1 MFRVEWFHWIQS
13 RKFLSIF
20 YSYAFVPMCM
30 MKIFLNIMIYNSLSS
45 IRWIWVEL
53 YIFLPNL
60 IPWKQLNQK
69 IAEQKKVAMR
79 IHDTNWQYRLLLFL
93 SAIFIALSIWFIR
106 NKDAPL
112 QSINHL
118 FLFLV
123 LDIIYNTEDVTNTQ
137 QRSQKE
143 EPSKIIRLVCMSH
156 PMVNA
161 ITHLFCITSIC
172 TLINR

>member
-1 MFRVEWFHWIQS
+1 MYIIVPLLGNVSGRMISLNSIQ
-13 RKFLSIF
+13 
-20 YSYAFVPMCM
+20 
-30 MKIFLNIMIYNSLSS
+30 KIFINLLFICICTYVHDENFPKYNDLKFVRLASS
-45 IRWIWVEL
+45 IRWIWVEI

-69 IAEQKKVAMR
+69 IPEQKKVAMR

-137 QRSQKE
+137 QRSQRRTFK
-143 EPSKIIRLVCMSH
+143 
-156 PMVNA
+156 N
-161 ITHLFCITSIC
+161 
-172 TLINR
+172 N

>member
-1 MFRVEWFHWIQS
+1 
-13 RKFLSIF
+13 
-20 YSYAFVPMCM
+20 MCM
-30 MKIFLNIMIYNSLSS
+30 IKIFLNRIIYNRLALTECEQKYIFS
-45 IRWIWVEL
+45 
-53 YIFLPNL
+53 IFLPNL

-69 IAEQKKVAMR
+69 IPEQKKVAMR
-79 IHDTNWQYRLLLFL
+79 IHDKNWQYRLLLFL

-123 LDIIYNTEDVTNTQ
+123 LDIIYNTEDVTNKGH
-137 QRSQKE
+137 KE